1 MESKSIQQLKLVLL
15 TLEDIDASIT
25 HLRKWNEGVIDF
37 LELESTEEGLQ
48 KLAADA
54 MLIEAIG
61 EGVKQI
67 DKRTEGKLLPIQ
79 PDIPW
84 QLVMGMRDRI
94 AHGYF
99 GLDTGYIADVV
110 INDINPL
117 QKAIQALIEY
127 TKQLISDK
135 NKLTA

>member
-1 MESKSIQQLKLVLL
+1 MEFRSIQQLKLILL

-25 HLRKWNEGVIDF
+25 HLKNWNVGVQDF
-37 LELESTEEGLQ
+37 LSLEASEEGLQ

-61 EGVKQI
+61 EGVKQL
-67 DKRTEGKLLPIQ
+67 DKRTEGKLFCLQ

-84 QLVMGMRDRI
+84 HLVMGMRDRI

-99 GLDTGYIADVV
+99 DLDIGYIEDVIV
-110 INDINPL
+110 NDIDPL
-117 QKAIQALIEY
+117 QKAIKSLIEY
-127 TKQLISDK
+127 VQDLINAK
-135 NKLTA
+135 K

>member
-1 MESKSIQQLKLVLL
+1 MESKSIQQLKLIQL

-25 HLRKWNEGVIDF
+25 HLKKWNVGVQDF
-37 LELESTEEGLQ
+37 LALESTEEGLQ

-61 EGVKQI
+61 EGIKQL
-67 DKRTEGKLLPIQ
+67 DKRTEGKLLVLQ

-99 GLDTGYIADVV
+99 DLDIGYIEDV
-110 INDINPL
+110 IMNDLDPL
-117 QKAIQALIEY
+117 QRAIQELTKYIKDLIA
-127 TKQLISDK
+127 K
-135 NKLTA
+135 

>member
-1 MESKSIQQLKLVLL
+1 MESKSIQQLKLILL

-25 HLRKWNEGVIDF
+25 HLKNWNASVQDF
-37 LELESTEEGLQ
+37 LSLETSEEGLQ

-61 EGVKQI
+61 EGIKQL
-67 DKRTEGKLLPIQ
+67 DKRTEGKLFSLQ

-99 GLDTGYIADVV
+99 DLDIGYIEDV
-110 INDINPL
+110 ILNDIDPL
-117 QKAIQALIEY
+117 QKAIKALISY
-127 TKQLISDK
+127 VNGLIDK
-135 NKLTA
+135 KSRL

>member
-1 MESKSIQQLKLVLL
+1 MESKSIQQLKLILL
-15 TLEDIDASIT
+15 TLEDIDASIS
-25 HLRKWNEGVIDF
+25 HLITWNVGVTDF
-37 LELESTEEGLQ
+37 LALESTEEGLQ

-67 DKRTEGKLLPIQ
+67 DKRTEGKLLSMQ

-99 GLDTGYIADVV
+99 GLDAGYIADVI
-110 INDINPL
+110 INDIHPL
-117 QKAIQALIEY
+117 QKAIKALIVYVTE
-127 TKQLISDK
+127 LIAHNEKKS
-135 NKLTA
+135 

>member
-1 MESKSIQQLKLVLL
+1 MESKSIQQLKLILL

-25 HLRKWNEGVIDF
+25 HLKNWNVGVQDF
-37 LELESTEEGLQ
+37 LSLETSEEGLQ

-61 EGVKQI
+61 EGIKQL
-67 DKRTEGKLLPIQ
+67 DKRTEGKLFSLQ

-99 GLDTGYIADVV
+99 DLDIGYIEDV
-110 INDINPL
+110 ILNDIDPL
-117 QKAIQALIEY
+117 QKAI
-127 TKQLISDK
+127 KVLISYVGGLI
-135 NKLTA
+135 NKKSHL

>member
-1 MESKSIQQLKLVLL
+1 MESKSIQQLKLILL

-25 HLRKWNEGVIDF
+25 HLKNWNVGIQDF
-37 LELESTEEGLQ
+37 LSLETTEEGLQ

-61 EGVKQI
+61 EGVKQL
-67 DKRTEGKLLPIQ
+67 DKRTEGKLFCLQ

-99 GLDTGYIADVV
+99 DLDIGYIEDV
-110 INDINPL
+110 IMNDINPL
-117 QKAIQALIEY
+117 QNAIKSLIEY
-127 TKQLISDK
+127 VKDLISK
-135 NKLTA
+135 KQ

>member
-1 MESKSIQQLKLVLL
+1 MESKSIQQLKLIQL

-25 HLRKWNEGVIDF
+25 HLRNWNVGVQDF
-37 LELESTEEGLQ
+37 LSLESTEEGLQ

-61 EGVKQI
+61 EGVKQL
-67 DKRTEGKLLPIQ
+67 DKRTEGKLLALQ
-79 PDIPW
+79 PNIPW

-99 GLDTGYIADVV
+99 DLDIGYIEDV
-110 INDINPL
+110 IMNDIDPL
-117 QKAIQALIEY
+117 QNAIKALLVYVRELIEK
-127 TKQLISDK
+127 KQ
-135 NKLTA
+135 

>member
-1 MESKSIQQLKLVLL
+1 MESKSIQQLNIILL
-15 TLEDIDASIT
+15 TLEDIQASIK
-25 HLRKWNEGVIDF
+25 HLLVWNAGIRDF
-37 LELESTEEGLQ
+37 SKLESSEEGLQ

-61 EGVKQI
+61 EGVKQVE
-67 DKRTEGKLLPIQ
+67 KRTEGKLFLLQ

-99 GLDTGYIADVV
+99 GLDIGYIEDV
-110 INDINPL
+110 ILNDIIPL
-117 QKAIQALIEY
+117 QHAIDALIVY
-127 TKQLISDK
+127 VKGLIAAKQ
-135 NKLTA
+135 

>member
-1 MESKSIQQLKLVLL
+1 MESKSIQQLKLILL

-25 HLRKWNEGVIDF
+25 HLKNWNAGVQDF
-37 LELESTEEGLQ
+37 LSLETSEEGLQ

-61 EGVKQI
+61 EGIKQL
-67 DKRTEGKLLPIQ
+67 DKRTEGKLFSLQ

-99 GLDTGYIADVV
+99 DLDIGYIEDV
-110 INDINPL
+110 IMNDIDPL
-117 QKAIQALIEY
+117 QKAIKALISY
-127 TKQLISDK
+127 VNGLIDKKQ
-135 NKLTA
+135 

>member
-1 MESKSIQQLKLVLL
+1 MESKSIQQLKLILL

-25 HLRKWNEGVIDF
+25 HLKNWNAGVQDF
-37 LELESTEEGLQ
+37 LSLETSEEGLQ

-61 EGVKQI
+61 EGIKQL
-67 DKRTEGKLLPIQ
+67 DKRTEGKLFSLQ

-99 GLDTGYIADVV
+99 DLDIGYIEDV
-110 INDINPL
+110 ILNDIDPL
-117 QKAIQALIEY
+117 QKAIKALISYVNE
-127 TKQLISDK
+127 LIDK
-135 NKLTA
+135 K

>member
-25 HLRKWNEGVIDF
+25 HLRKWNEGVVDF
-37 LELESTEEGLQ
+37 LELEATEDGLQ

-67 DKRTEGKLLPIQ
+67 DKRTDGKLLPMQ
-79 PDIPW
+79 PDVPW
-84 QLVMGMRDRI
+84 HLVMGMRDKI

-99 GLDTGYIADVV
+99 GIDTGYIADVIV
-110 INDINPL
+110 NDINPL
-117 QKAIQALIEY
+117 QKAIQALMENV
-127 TKQLISDK
+127 KQLISDK
-135 NKLTA
+135 SK